1 MTVEDILAQLREG
14 DNIDDIAKDMT
25 TALNEAKRRYE
36 KEQAEAKAKREAEL
50 VATMKRT
57 DAAHICTAINK
68 FVEKYYSDVPSG
80 DTPLA
85 ADDFITVCDSLAEMF
100 KTFQKVE
107 EKVSPVVEK
116 AKNCGDEFNDAIEDF
131 LNKFVR

>member
-14 DNIDDIAKDMT
+14 DSIDDIAKDMT

-36 KEQAEAKAKREAEL
+36 KEQAEEKAKREAEL
-50 VATMKRT
+50 AATAKRA
-57 DAAHICTAINK
+57 DAAQICTLIDK
-68 FVEKYYSDVPSG
+68 FVKTYYGDIPSG
-80 DTPLA
+80 DPIS
-85 ADDFITVCDSLAEMF
+85 ADDFITICDSIAEMF

-107 EKVSPVVEK
+107 KKVNPVVEK
-116 AKNCGDEFNDAIEDF
+116 AKSCGDDFNDAIEDF

>member
-50 VATMKRT
+50 AATLKRA
-57 DAAHICTAINK
+57 DAAQICTLIDK
-68 FVEKYYSDVPSG
+68 FVKKYYSDVPQNDPIS
-80 DTPLA
+80 
-85 ADDFITVCDSLAEMF
+85 ADDFIAIVDSVAEIF
-100 KTFQKVE
+100 RTFQKVE

>member
-50 VATMKRT
+50 AATMKRA
-57 DAAHICTAINK
+57 DAAQICTLIDK
-68 FVEKYYSDVPSG
+68 FVKNYYCDIPSG
-80 DTPLA
+80 DSLG
-85 ADDFITVCDSLAEMF
+85 ADDFITVCDSIAEMF
-100 KTFQKVE
+100 RAFQKVE

-116 AKNCGDEFNDAIEDF
+116 VKDSSGDFNDAIEDF